1 MAQRNA
7 LVNRLT
13 AVETLGATRIIFTD
27 KTGTL
32 TENKMTLDRIATSA
46 GDHKEKDAGN
56 RGDQNDK
63 AREKL
68 DDVET
73 GLLERVLRI
82 AVLCNGA
89 TLGGEDDG
97 EETSGDPTEI
107 ALLIAGR
114 NHDMG
119 REKLLEEYPEKRVV
133 DFDPNTIM
141 MATFH
146 NHLGQN
152 YLAVKGAP
160 SAVFDVCQFYVDA
173 NHQQQTFDDKT
184 RKQWDERVEKLA
196 DQGLRMLAVAD
207 KTFDCDNSEIG
218 DAEPY
223 EQLQLVGLVGLLD
236 PPRNEVKAAI
246 NRCQAAG
253 IRLLMVTGDQTT
265 TGRAIGQA
273 VGIGDDED
281 APAMHGKDLPSTD
294 EMTDEYKQRVLKTV
308 VFARVSPEQKLNLVD
323 SYQQRGESVAMTG
336 DGVNDAP
343 AIKKADIGIAM
354 DQRETDAAKQT
365 ADMILQDDSFE
376 TIA

>member
-1 MAQRNA
+1 M
-7 LVNRLT
+7 
-13 AVETLGATRIIFTD
+13 
-27 KTGTL
+27 
-32 TENKMTLDRIATSA
+32 
-46 GDHKEKDAGN
+46 
-56 RGDQNDK
+56 
-63 AREKL
+63 
-68 DDVET
+68 
-73 GLLERVLRI
+73 
-82 AVLCNGA
+82 
-89 TLGGEDDG
+89 
-97 EETSGDPTEI
+97 
-107 ALLIAGR
+107 
-114 NHDMG
+114 
-119 REKLLEEYPEKRVV
+119 
-133 DFDPNTIM
+133 M
-141 MATFH
+141 MATLH
-146 NHLGQN
+146 DHLGQN
-152 YLAVKGAP
+152 YLTVKDTP
-160 SAVFDVCQFYVDA
+160 SVVFDVNQFYIDA

-184 RKQWDERVEKLA
+184 RKQWDGRVEKPA
-196 DQGLRMLAVAD
+196 DQGLKMLAVAD
-207 KTFDCDNSEIG
+207 KTFDCDNSEID

-236 PPRNEVKAAI
+236 PPRNEGKAAI

-253 IRLLMVTGDQTT
+253 IRLLMVTGDQPT

-336 DGVNDAP
+336 DGVNDTP

-365 ADMILQDDSFE
+365 ADTILQDDSFE